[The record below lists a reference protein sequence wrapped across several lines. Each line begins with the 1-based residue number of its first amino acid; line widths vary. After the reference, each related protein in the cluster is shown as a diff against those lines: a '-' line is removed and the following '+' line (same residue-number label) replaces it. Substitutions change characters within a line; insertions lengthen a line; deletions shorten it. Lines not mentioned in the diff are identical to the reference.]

1 MFKLIKR
8 IIKLT
13 ILFIILAPF
22 IMLAIMY
29 KGYSAPVEDFE
40 DYQGLSF
47 TDIASYKLDQ
57 FLADDEAE
65 SFDFVLTSSEANAA
79 LKSIY
84 ASNNPDFG
92 KTDETIDSSLRKY
105 AIPFAEN
112 GGFKGVTVKF
122 NETGLTVEAGIEAG
136 FANIYYQ
143 TTLFLDLDI
152 EIVQVEIDNVMQ
164 TQYKLVIKNIQFG
177 NFPILWMYDV
187 ADWVVSQFTEDGIN
201 GLISDAVSGFGNYDL
216 RTKSIWVNSND
227 LINLISSE
235 GDPNREMIEALL
247 GFVDEEEL
255 LVSGFGENVGG
266 IGIAL
271 GKMRSSKLQYQTLN
285 HITSQAELDNMFQNQ
300 LSSLLLSS
308 LSGGAA
314 LNFDMHEE
322 SFNQL
327 IEFFVGDG
335 MDMTQTFMLDTHEYT
350 LETLPLYA
358 KFIDNKVHFTIIMNL
373 YKTSE
378 PADIFKTDFTL
389 VATPSISDDKQDLVF
404 TVDLI
409 HIGDDTTVSNDK
421 VRSILSLVGDNE
433 MIQGDQIILKDFM
446 TNFSNAA
453 TTVDSVTVVGMYIR
467 FVVSPTAAN
476 QQAFSDLQDAIDSA
490 LQTVLL
496 NPDFATLQDVY
507 NNDPEDTQG
516 LLDALNE
523 LTPAQQA
530 AFYASLNSALA
541 TEVDLDALLP

>member
-235 GDPNREMIEALL
+235 GDPNRAMIEALL

-271 GKMRSSKLQYQTLN
+271 GKMRSSKLQYQKLN

-335 MDMTQTFMLDTHEYT
+335 MDMTQTFILDTHEYT

-378 PADIFKTDFTL
+378 PANIFKTDFTL